1 MINEKASYSIVFP
14 FSMYVLRIPESEVG
28 TMEPLF
34 DRIVMVEC
42 ISISGM
48 AWALSNGLTNMK
60 QGWIIQNLN
69 VLKIVEKDGWG
80 GGHMVHFS
88 FFSKQG
94 SCLRFDW
101 NSPTWLSYNCLSW
114 NELTECK
121 ILTHLKFAPK
131 VSKTFH
137 PFKKKK
143 SLLFLVH

>member
-60 QGWIIQNLN
+60 QG
-69 VLKIVEKDGWG
+69 
-80 GGHMVHFS
+80 
-88 FFSKQG
+88 
-94 SCLRFDW
+94 
-101 NSPTWLSYNCLSW
+101 
-114 NELTECK
+114 
-121 ILTHLKFAPK
+121 
-131 VSKTFH
+131 
-137 PFKKKK
+137 
-143 SLLFLVH
+143 